1 MPKCQSCAANYDDN
15 FRYCPYCGTAKPT
28 PQVLVVQGADPR
40 LYEEG
45 VLRLRCMIENQIVA
59 TGTGLFGKTYEQRE
73 PLRIVQV
80 ELAAMSHDRGDYIA
94 LISNRFRHLLPRKEH
109 EHSSYLGGYAPS
121 ELEQHLRDA
130 FDLVETG
137 KQYIPGRPPWLRP
150 LLETLFREQRDAWE
164 SFNTAL
170 RDAGW
175 FGVTDEAIGRRPPRS
190 GNGGW
195 WSILAQYP
203 SGWADIKPKDPYHE
217 PYYDESDRMRNYRY
231 RRQI

>member
-1 MPKCQSCAANYDDN
+1 MPKCQSCAKNYDDN
-15 FRYCPYCGTAKPT
+15 FRYCPYCGTAKST
-28 PQVLVVQGADPR
+28 PQVLMVQGADPR

-45 VLRLRCMIENQIVA
+45 VLRLKCIIENQVVG
-59 TGTGLFGKTYEQRE
+59 TGKGLFGKTYEQRE
-73 PLRIVQV
+73 PLRVVQV

-94 LISNRFRHLLPRKEH
+94 LTSDRFRHLLPTKEH
-109 EHSSYLGGYAPS
+109 GYSYLLGYAPS
-121 ELEQHLRDA
+121 ELEQDLRDA

-137 KQYIPGRPPWLRP
+137 KQYNPGRPPWMRP
-150 LLETLFREQRDAWE
+150 LLETLFREQRDAWV
-164 SFNTAL
+164 SFNTEL

-175 FGVTDEAIGRRPPRS
+175 FGVTDEAIGRRLPRS

-195 WSILAQYP
+195 WSVLAQYP

>member
-1 MPKCQSCAANYDDN
+1 MPKCQSCVANYDDN

-45 VLRLRCMIENQIVA
+45 VLRLRCIIETQVVD
-59 TGTGLFGKTYEQRE
+59 TGKGLFGKTYEQRE
-73 PLRIVQV
+73 PLRIVQI

-94 LISNRFRHLLPRKEH
+94 QISDRFRHLLPTKEH
-109 EHSSYLGGYAPS
+109 GYSYLGAYS
-121 ELEQHLRDA
+121 YQELEQYLRDA
-130 FDLVETG
+130 YDWVETG
-137 KQYIPGRPPWLRP
+137 KQYIPGRPPWMRT
-150 LLETLFREQRDAWE
+150 LLETLFREQRDAWV

-175 FGVTDEAIGRRPPRS
+175 FGVTDEAIGRRLPRS

-203 SGWADIKPKDPYHE
+203 SGWADIKPKNPYQE
-217 PYYDESDRMRNYRY
+217 PYYDESDRLRNYRY
-231 RRQI
+231 RKQF